1 MSTPTDPHQTNLIKP
16 GPIAWMAQHKVA
28 PNLLMA
34 VLIIGGLMMSLA
46 IKKEFLPTMMFDV
59 VHVGVSYPGATPT
72 EMERGVALP
81 IENELSGL
89 DGIKETSVRIT
100 PGYVSV
106 SLELRSSA
114 DTQQTF
120 QEIQQLVN
128 RINTF
133 PDGIEQPSIS
143 LRSRN
148 VDVMEIVVHGGLDN
162 VSIKRLAEK
171 LKDRILQSSQI
182 SLVEFRGLPAEEIH
196 IDVPQLTLQ
205 QYGLTLQD
213 IAQQINRTA
222 VERSAGSV
230 KTSSGEILVTVDDR
244 RYWAGEFARL
254 PIISDATGDQLL
266 LGDIAEVREGF
277 EDTNRVITFDG
288 QPGVSLR
295 VYRVEEQTP
304 DAIAEAVYGM
314 WDELEAM
321 LPPGTHLTVIDDD
334 AKTYTQRL
342 DLLLKNAFIGLT
354 LVMVLLGIFLEYRL
368 AFWVV
373 MGIPTSFLGALL
385 FLPLFDVSINVISMF
400 GFIIAL
406 GIVVD
411 DAIIAGENIYENM
424 QKGIPFQQ
432 AAVEGARQ
440 IALPLTFAI
449 LTNIVAFL
457 PLMFVPGVV
466 GMMFGVT
473 PIVVIAC
480 FLISW
485 VEALF
490 ILPTHLANI
499 KKTTDS
505 KLGQKLDALQEKCD
519 HHLHN
524 FINGRYRQVLEKCLD
539 RPGVTI
545 TTAVAILLIVL
556 AYAYSGRM
564 GFSVFPPL
572 EGEWAV
578 ATAELPLD
586 APLSEALVVR
596 DRMEAAAKKMAA
608 EYDLKKDNGFGKG
621 SNSLVV
627 NVKSEIEGSS
637 IEVAL
642 LLSPSEVRPISAHE
656 TVRRW
661 RDELGQIPNVKSLSF
676 DAERGGGPHG
686 GAGLTLELRHS
697 DTEVLHKAS
706 AELENYLQGLGGV
719 ADVGN
724 DLTNGKPQW
733 ELKLNEH
740 GRALNLVAD
749 DVARQVRHALYGAR
763 AIRQQRQRNE
773 VTVLVRLPE
782 EERQYAGDIE
792 RLLITTPDGTHVPLM
807 DVADITKT
815 RAPARIVRRD
825 GQRIVRV
832 TADVQPRRQTPAVMS
847 EVSANMIP
855 QLEVQYPGLKISYRG
870 RQADAA
876 ESANALQVG
885 MLLTLLVIYALLA
898 IPFRSYI
905 QPLLII
911 SVIPFGAVGAI
922 LGHILLG
929 YGLSVISLQGI
940 VALMGVVVNDSLILV
955 DYANKQRQ
963 AGLSPRQAALDA
975 AMRRFRPILL
985 TTVTTFGGL
994 APMVFETSRQAQ
1006 FIVPMAVSLGF
1017 GILFTTFICLLMLP
1031 ALFLW
1036 MEEKRSGIKHTT
1048 SPHLETAPSDS

>member
-1 MSTPTDPHQTNLIKP
+1 MSSNPIAPSPITS
-16 GPIAWMAQHKVA
+16 GPIAWMTRHKVA

-34 VLIIGGLMMSLA
+34 VLLIGGFMMSLV
-46 IKKEFLPTMMFDV
+46 IKKEFLPTTVFDLV
-59 VHVGVSYPGATPT
+59 RVSVSYPGATPA
-72 EMERGVALP
+72 EMERGVVLP
-81 IENELSGL
+81 IENEISGL
-89 DGIKETSVRIT
+89 DGIKETSVRVSQ
-100 PGYVSV
+100 GYAR
-106 SLELRSSA
+106 LNMELRSSA
-114 DTQQTF
+114 NTQQVF
-120 QEIQQLVN
+120 QEIQQAVN
-128 RINTF
+128 RISTF
-133 PDGIEQPSIS
+133 PDGIEQPDIS
-143 LRSRN
+143 LRTRN
-148 VDVMEIVVHGGLDN
+148 VDVMELVVHGGLDN
-162 VSIKRLAEK
+162 ISIKRLAEK
-171 LKDRILQSSQI
+171 MKDRLLQSTQI
-182 SLVEFRGLPAEEIH
+182 TQVEFRGLPAEEIH

-230 KTSSGEILVTVDDR
+230 KTEGGEILVTVDDR
-244 RYWAGEFARL
+244 RYWASEFARL
-254 PIISDATGDQLL
+254 PIISDQTGDQLL
-266 LGDIAEVREGF
+266 LGDIAQVREGF

-288 QPGVSLR
+288 EPGVSLR
-295 VYRVEEQTP
+295 VYRVEDQTP

-314 WDELEAM
+314 WDDLETM
-321 LPPGTHLTVIDDD
+321 LPPGTRITVIDDD

-342 DLLLKNAFIGLT
+342 DLLLKNAFIGLA

-373 MGIPTSFLGALL
+373 MGIPTSFLGAVL

-411 DAIIAGENIYENM
+411 DAIIAGENIYEQM
-424 QKGIPFQQ
+424 QKGIPFEQ

-457 PLMFVPGVV
+457 PLLFVPGIV

-485 VEALF
+485 IEALF
-490 ILPTHLANI
+490 ILPTHLAHINE
-499 KKTTDS
+499 KPSS
-505 KLGQKLDALQEKCD
+505 KWGQKLDDLQERCD
-519 HHLHN
+519 HHLHR
-524 FINGRYRQVLEKCLD
+524 FINTPYKRALSFCLD
-539 RPGVTI
+539 RPGITI
-545 TTAVAILLIVL
+545 STCVAILLIVF
-556 AYAYSGRM
+556 AHAFSGRM

-578 ATAELPLD
+578 AKAELPLD
-586 APLSEALVVR
+586 APYSQALVVR
-596 DRMEAAAKKMAA
+596 QQMETAAREMATI
-608 EYDLKKDNGFGKG
+608 YDKSDP
-621 SNSLVV
+621 SNHETSNELVV
-627 NVKSEIEGSS
+627 NVKSEIEGSTV
-637 IEVAL
+637 EVAL
-642 LLSPSEVRPISAHE
+642 LLTPSEIRPISAHE
-656 TVRRW
+656 TVQRW
-661 RDELGQIPNVKSLSF
+661 REVLGQLANVKSLTF

-697 DTEVLHKAS
+697 DTRVLEQAS
-706 AELENYLQGLGGV
+706 KEIERHLQATAGV
-719 ADVGN
+719 ADVAN
-724 DLTNGKPQW
+724 DLTNGKSQW

-740 GRALNLVAD
+740 GRALNLNAD
-749 DVARQVRHALYGAR
+749 DVARQVRHSLYGAR
-763 AIRQQRQRNE
+763 AIRQQRLRNE

-782 EERQYAGDIE
+782 TERRFAGDIE
-792 RLLITTPDGTHVPLM
+792 RLLITTPDGSFVPLM
-807 DVADITKT
+807 EIADITKT
-815 RAPARIVRRD
+815 RAPARINRRD

-832 TADVQPRRQTPAVMS
+832 TADVQPRRQTPAVMAD
-847 EVSANMIP
+847 VSANLIP
-855 QLEVQYPGLKISYRG
+855 QLEIQYPGLHINYRG

-876 ESANALQVG
+876 ESASALQIG
-885 MLLTLLVIYALLA
+885 MLMTLLIIYALLA
-898 IPFRSYI
+898 IPFRSYV

-955 DYANKQRQ
+955 DYANKQRL
-963 AGLSPRQAALDA
+963 AGIAPRQAALNA
-975 AMRRFRPILL
+975 ATRRFRPILL
-985 TTVTTFGGL
+985 TTITTFGGL

-1031 ALFLW
+1031 ALYLW
-1036 MEEKRSGIKHTT
+1036 VEEMREKRNTAHQHRSAESATT
-1048 SPHLETAPSDS
+1048 PNN